1 MASNPIIPI
10 INGIADAL
18 HEINKDAKIYTTTP
32 DNVKKNDA
40 GYFYIKGPISLTE
53 MRFLKDLHQLRLT
66 FDVMFFPPDMDAADA
81 AAAVGECDDVK
92 DYGAIVANLLETS
105 MPHAA
110 RRVALFADACCRGE
124 YATIGDVMLAVE
136 RRKSGGIYWWLVA
149 IIAVL
154 LVLLVFLNR

>member
-1 MASNPIIPI
+1 MRQNSPRTACDVLLRQLPEA
-10 INGIADAL
+10 IARWRSEQPL
-18 HEINKDAKIYTTTP
+18 PQGRLKEE
-32 DNVKKNDA
+32 
-40 GYFYIKGPISLTE
+40 YIKVDSETGYVEIEP
-53 MRFLKDLHQLRLT
+53 
-66 FDVMFFPPDMDAADA
+66 MDAADA
-81 AAAVGECDDVK
+81 AATVG
-92 DYGAIVANLLETS
+92 GAIVANLLETS

>member
-1 MASNPIIPI
+1 MIPI
-10 INGIADAL
+10 KEYLGLRQNSPRTACDVLLRQLPEAIARWRSEQPL
-18 HEINKDAKIYTTTP
+18 PQGRLKEE
-32 DNVKKNDA
+32 
-40 GYFYIKGPISLTE
+40 YIKVDSETGYVEIEP
-53 MRFLKDLHQLRLT
+53 
-66 FDVMFFPPDMDAADA
+66 MDAADA
-81 AAAVGECDDVK
+81 AATVGECDDVK

>member
-1 MASNPIIPI
+1 MRQNSPRTACDVLLRQLPEAIARWRSEREGHEETYD
-10 INGIADAL
+10 GI
-18 HEINKDAKIYTTTP
+18 
-32 DNVKKNDA
+32 
-40 GYFYIKGPISLTE
+40 
-53 MRFLKDLHQLRLT
+53 
-66 FDVMFFPPDMDAADA
+66 
-81 AAAVGECDDVK
+81 VGTSIAHVK

>member
-1 MASNPIIPI
+1 MRQNSSRTACDVLLRQLPEA
-10 INGIADAL
+10 IARWRSEQPL
-18 HEINKDAKIYTTTP
+18 PQGRLKEE
-32 DNVKKNDA
+32 
-40 GYFYIKGPISLTE
+40 YIKVDSETGYVEIEP
-53 MRFLKDLHQLRLT
+53 
-66 FDVMFFPPDMDAADA
+66 MDAADA
-81 AAAVGECDDVK
+81 AATVGECDDVK